1 MMKKT
6 ILAMAVFAF
15 MTTSISSSFG
25 QNPVNEPIKTD
36 VKIQDAPKDTNSDFQ
51 KFKKESEL
59 RIKNIEN
66 IIGELKVFFYQNKIK
81 NKIAFQDN
89 LNLLEE
95 KNDNLNKK
103 LAEYKDNDQSTLTSL
118 KVEIKQVLVE
128 IAKALK
134 TFEADNK

>member
-1 MMKKT
+1 MKKT

-15 MTTSISSSFG
+15 MTTSMSTSFG
-25 QNPVNEPIKTD
+25 QNPEKEPIKTN
-36 VKIQDAPKDTNSDFQ
+36 VKVQETPQDANSEFQ

-95 KNDNLNKK
+95 KNDNLRKK
-103 LAEYKDNDQSTLTSL
+103 LAEYKDNDQGTLTSL
-118 KVEIKQVLVE
+118 KVEIKQVLVD

>member
-1 MMKKT
+1 MKKT
-6 ILAMAVFAF
+6 ILTMAVFAL
-15 MTTSISSSFG
+15 MTTTISTSFG
-25 QNPVNEPIKTD
+25 QNPEKDPVKTE

-51 KFKKESEL
+51 KYKKESEL
-59 RIKNIEN
+59 RIGNIDN
-66 IIGELKVFFYQNKIK
+66 IIGDLKVVFYQNKIK

-95 KNDNLNKK
+95 KNDNLKKK
-103 LAEYKDNDQSTLTSL
+103 LAEYKDNDQSTLSSL
-118 KVEIKQVLVE
+118 KVEIKQTLTD